1 MAASLKSPYIRL
13 FLFHVFIIVLSNY
26 AVQIPVT
33 IGDINTTWGT
43 FTYPFIFIA
52 TDLTVRLFGAGEARR
67 VVFYAMIPALIG
79 SYVIGTIFEHGA
91 YQGPAAALA
100 FSLFTFRITL
110 ASLGAYILGQILDI
124 AVFTPLR
131 RLKTWW
137 IAPSCSSVAGNFL
150 DTVVFFFI
158 AFYQSPDPF
167 MAEHWLSLA
176 MVDYAVKLSA
186 CLMLL
191 VPLYGLLLAFIAK
204 YVLKRPLSSLS
215 CLG

>member
-33 IGDINTTWGT
+33 IGGINTTWGT

-67 VVFYAMIPALIG
+67 VVFYAMIPALVG

-91 YQGPAAALA
+91 YQGLAATLA

-110 ASLGAYILGQILDI
+110 ASLGAYILGQFLDI